1 VISRDVY
8 DELLALVE
16 REHSLV
22 VAGAWEE
29 LAAVDAARRDVVAR
43 LPAAA
48 PASAAGAL
56 QRAAKI
62 QAYTSALLAVG
73 SDELRRELAGLSHG
87 RAAVRGYGGAA
98 LTPVAAARVDL
109 AG

>member
-1 VISRDVY
+1 VTAPDVY
-8 DELLALVE
+8 DALLALVE
-16 REHSLV
+16 REHALV

-29 LAAVDAARRDVVAR
+29 LAALDAARRDVVGR
-43 LPAAA
+43 LPAVA

-56 QRAAKI
+56 RRAAEI
-62 QAYTSALLAVG
+62 QARTSALLAAG

-98 LTPVAAARVDL
+98 LAPVAAARVDL